1 MNRRMTSG
9 STRALRIA
17 IFTVAAFGLLAL
29 ACGATTTA
37 PSVPAAGPKV
47 VVTINKDSQYAP
59 TPLEI
64 VAGTTVTWKNEDRYQ
79 HTSTH
84 APTGEIK
91 FNPDHSFDLTGAEF
105 NVIEDENGG
114 SASVTFT
121 KPGTY
126 QYFCLWHNAM
136 RGTVVVK

>member
-1 MNRRMTSG
+1 MRKPV
-9 STRALRIA
+9 RIA
-17 IFTVAAFGLLAL
+17 LFAVAAFGLPAL
-29 ACGATTTA
+29 ACGAASTA
-37 PSVPAAGPKV
+37 PSAPAAGPKV

-59 TPLEI
+59 TSLEI
-64 VAGTTVTWKNEDRYQ
+64 VVGTTVMWKNEDRYQ

-91 FNPDHSFDLTGAEF
+91 FNADHSFDLTGAEF

-114 SASVTFT
+114 SGSFTFT

-136 RGTVVVK
+136 RATVIVTAAQ